1 MPGTEISKNTK
12 IVIGAGS
19 IAAIVVAILTVGH
32 WWGALDSQRE
42 NNTQTLVRHEQEIS
56 DLQRSYA
63 ELKLSMTAIQ
73 NEQANA
79 RDTLNK
85 IDRQTI
91 AIYGDLGNV
100 KVALAESG
108 LRVPKD

>member
-1 MPGTEISKNTK
+1 MPTEISKNTRV
-12 IVIGAGS
+12 VIGVGS
-19 IAAIVVAILTVGH
+19 IAAIVIAILTLGH
-32 WWGALDSQRE
+32 WWGALDTQRE
-42 NNTQTLVRHEQEIS
+42 NNTETLVRHEQEITELQKSYS
-56 DLQRSYA
+56 D
-63 ELKLSMTAIQ
+63 LKLSMTEVR

-100 KVALAESG
+100 KVALAETG